1 MASNTDICS
10 NIVVAWTDEDILSGN
25 PYKKVRQVSLDEA
38 PKLRPLD
45 WFFCKEEWNRKLIN
59 MITPIPSISADCL
72 NYKIKRVIF
81 NDPATIVFWDDGTKT
96 VVKCN
101 NGDIYNK
108 EVGLTACI
116 VKKIC
121 GNTGRWNEIL
131 KKWCNEEDK

>member
-1 MASNTDICS
+1 MASDTDIYS

-25 PYKKVRQVSLDEA
+25 PYTKVRQVGELSDRIVVIGRATEDNIHYE
-38 PKLRPLD
+38 KLFKYL
-45 WFFCKEEWNRKLIN
+45 
-59 MITPIPSISADCL
+59 TPIPHISADCL
-72 NYKIKRVIF
+72 DCKIKRVIF
-81 NDPATIVFWDDGTKT
+81 NNPATIVFWDDGTKT

-101 NGDIYNK
+101 NGDTYNK

-131 KKWCNEEDK
+131 KKWCHEEDK

>member
-10 NIVVAWTDEDILSGN
+10 NIVVAWTHEDILSGN
-25 PYKKVRQVSLDEA
+25 PYKKVRQVSWDEV
-38 PKLRPLD
+38 PKLNFIWSL
-45 WFFCKEEWNRKLIN
+45 
-59 MITPIPSISADCL
+59 ITPIPHISADCL
-72 NYKIKRVIF
+72 NCKIKRVIF

-101 NGDIYNK
+101 NGDTYNK

-131 KKWCNEEDK
+131 KKWCQEEDK